1 MIRFPQGKINLGLH
15 VLEKRPDG
23 FHNIETVL
31 YPVSLADILE
41 VVVSEDNDL
50 SFTMSGI
57 EIPGNSENNLCIRA
71 YHLVQKKFAIAP
83 VNIYLHK
90 NIPVG
95 GGLGGG
101 SSDAVSM
108 IKILNDLFALR
119 MGTSQMKEI
128 AVELGSDCAF
138 FLEDKPC
145 LAQGRGEILTP
156 VDLDLKGYMIIVVKP
171 GAYCDTAL
179 AYANVIPSKTSGSI
193 FDIVQQPI
201 SLWSVNLVNDFEENS
216 FIKHPDIKMIK
227 DQFDY
232 SGAIY
237 SSMTGSGSAVYGIF
251 PKTYLPQ
258 FHFPGNF
265 VWYGKL

>member
-41 VVVSEDNDL
+41 VVVSDDNNL
-50 SFTMSGI
+50 SFTTSGI
-57 EIPGNSENNLCIRA
+57 EIPGNPQNNLCIRA
-71 YHLVQKKFAIAP
+71 YHLVRKKFAIGP
-83 VNIYLHK
+83 VKVHLHK

-101 SSDAVSM
+101 SSDAVAM
-108 IKILNDLFALR
+108 IKILNALFALR
-119 MGTSQMKEI
+119 MGASQMKEI
-128 AVELGSDCAF
+128 ATELGSDCVF
-138 FLEDKPC
+138 FLENKPA

-156 VDLDLKGYMIIVVKP
+156 VNLDLMEYLVIIVKP
-171 GAYCDTAL
+171 GAHGDTAL
-179 AYANVIPSKTSGSI
+179 AYANVIPAKRSGSI
-193 FDIVQQPI
+193 GDTVQLPI
-201 SLWSVNLVNDFEENS
+201 SLWQANLINDFEERS
-216 FIKHPDIKMIK
+216 FNKHPDIKMIK

-232 SGAIY
+232 LGAIY

-251 PKTYLPQ
+251 PKSYTPQ
-258 FHFPGNF
+258 LHFPGSF
-265 VWYGKL
+265 SWYGNL

>member
-1 MIRFPQGKINLGLH
+1 MIRFPQGKINLGLY

-41 VVVSEDNDL
+41 VVVSEDNEL
-50 SFTMSGI
+50 SFAMSGI
-57 EIPGNSENNLCIRA
+57 EIPGNPENNLCIRA
-71 YHLVQKKFAIAP
+71 YHLVQKKFAIGP
-83 VNIYLHK
+83 VRIHLHK

-108 IKILNDLFALR
+108 IKILNDLFGLR

-128 AVELGSDCAF
+128 AIELGSDCAF
-138 FLEDKPC
+138 FLENKPA

-156 VDLDLKGYMIIVVKP
+156 VDLDLKDYLVIVVKP
-171 GAYCDTAL
+171 GVHGDTAL
-179 AYANVIPSKTSGSI
+179 AYADVIPSKRSGSI
-193 FDIVQQPI
+193 LDIVQQPI
-201 SLWSVNLVNDFEENS
+201 FSWPVNLVNDFEKKS

-232 SGAIY
+232 LGAIY

-258 FHFPGNF
+258 LHFPGSF
-265 VWYGKL
+265 IWYGKL